1 MIKDYPIAKK
11 KGKCPASQTRR
22 IKKVEEGDD
31 QNENDTPADDVEVE
45 DTQDFMEG
53 DE

>member
-1 MIKDYPIAKK
+1 MIKDCLIAKK
-11 KGKCPASQTRR
+11 KGKRPASQTRR
-22 IKKVEEGDD
+22 IKKVEEGD
-31 QNENDTPADDVEVE
+31 ENDTPADDVEVE

>member
-1 MIKDYPIAKK
+1 MIKDCPIAKK
-11 KGKCPASQTRR
+11 KGKRPILQTCC
-22 IKKVEEGDD
+22 IKKVEEGD
-31 QNENDTPADDVEVE
+31 ENDTPADDVEVE